1 MDGVP
6 GWTWSYDGWVMLGGM
21 LCAVAASLPGNFLVL
36 RRMSLLGDAVSHAV
50 LPGLAMAFW
59 ITHSRSGL
67 PVYIGAVSTGL
78 ITAMLTQWI
87 RDVGK
92 VDEGASIGVAFTTLF
107 AAGLVL
113 MSQAAPAVD
122 LDPGCVLY
130 GILEASPLDTVR
142 IAGFEVPRIVL
153 TLSIVLIINLA
164 FVVLMFK
171 ELLISSFDP
180 GLATTEGCSAQLMHY
195 LLMIIVA
202 ITTVASFEA
211 TGNILVVAMLI
222 VPPSTA
228 LLLTDR
234 LSRMIMISAAAAALS
249 AVLGDAAAV
258 TVPRWFGFRSTS
270 SAGMMTVCA
279 GLLFLLAGL
288 FAPSRG
294 LLAVW
299 LRRQRLALRILAED
313 AIALMYRL
321 DERGAEGPVQ
331 AGFLARR
338 LLSSTFPT
346 WLILQRQRLR
356 GWVAAELAGYR
367 LTTAGRQA
375 ASTLVR
381 SHRLWETYLVNEG
394 VDAGVIHRQAE
405 VLEHFTGRALREKLQ
420 AEGPTSERDPHGSVI
435 PDEDPGAVGP

>member
-1 MDGVP
+1 MDGLH
-6 GWTWSYDGWVMLGGM
+6 GWTFSYDGWVMLGGV

-59 ITHSRSGL
+59 ITSSRSGL
-67 PVYIGAVSTGL
+67 PVYLGAISTGL

-87 RDVGK
+87 RNVGK

-107 AAGLVL
+107 AGGLVL
-113 MSQAAPAVD
+113 MSQAAPRVD

-130 GILEASPLDTVR
+130 GILEASPLDT
-142 IAGFEVPRIVL
+142 IAVVGLEIPRVVL
-153 TLSIVLIINLA
+153 ALSCVLIINVL

-180 GLATTEGCSAQLMHY
+180 GLATTEGCSAQFMHY

-234 LSRMIMISAAAAALS
+234 LSRMIMISAGVAAVS
-249 AVLGDAAAV
+249 AILGDVAAV

-279 GLLFLLAGL
+279 GLLFLLATL

-294 LLAVW
+294 LSAVW
-299 LRRQRLALRILAED
+299 LRRQRLALQILAED
-313 AIALMYRL
+313 LIALMYRM
-321 DERGAEGPVQ
+321 DERGDKGPVQ
-331 AGFLARR
+331 AAQLART
-338 LLSSTFPT
+338 LLSSTFQT
-346 WLILQRQRLR
+346 WLALQRQRLR
-356 GWVAAELAGYR
+356 GWVTAELTGYR
-367 LTTAGRQA
+367 LTPVGHQA
-375 ASTLVR
+375 AAALVR
-381 SHRLWETYLVNEG
+381 SHRLWETYLVHEG

-405 VLEHFTGRALREKLQ
+405 VLEHFTGRALREKLR
-420 AEGPTSERDPHGSVI
+420 AEGPASDRDPHGSVI
-435 PDEDPGAVGP
+435 PDEDPGALKP

>member
-1 MDGVP
+1 
-6 GWTWSYDGWVMLGGM
+6 
-21 LCAVAASLPGNFLVL
+21 
-36 RRMSLLGDAVSHAV
+36 
-50 LPGLAMAFW
+50 
-59 ITHSRSGL
+59 
-67 PVYIGAVSTGL
+67 
-78 ITAMLTQWI
+78 
-87 RDVGK
+87 
-92 VDEGASIGVAFTTLF
+92 
-107 AAGLVL
+107 
-113 MSQAAPAVD
+113 
-122 LDPGCVLY
+122 
-130 GILEASPLDTVR
+130 
-142 IAGFEVPRIVL
+142 
-153 TLSIVLIINLA
+153 
-164 FVVLMFK
+164 
-171 ELLISSFDP
+171 
-180 GLATTEGCSAQLMHY
+180 
-195 LLMIIVA
+195 
-202 ITTVASFEA
+202 
-211 TGNILVVAMLI
+211 
-222 VPPSTA
+222 
-228 LLLTDR
+228 
-234 LSRMIMISAAAAALS
+234 
-249 AVLGDAAAV
+249 VLGDAAAV

>member
-1 MDGVP
+1 MDGLH
-6 GWTWSYDGWVMLGGM
+6 GWTFSYDGWVMLGGV

-59 ITHSRSGL
+59 ITSSRSGL
-67 PVYIGAVSTGL
+67 PVYLGAISTGL

-87 RDVGK
+87 RNVGK

-107 AAGLVL
+107 AGGLVL
-113 MSQAAPAVD
+113 MSQAAPRVD

-130 GILEASPLDTVR
+130 GILEASPLDT
-142 IAGFEVPRIVL
+142 IAVVGLEIPRVVL
-153 TLSIVLIINLA
+153 ALSCVLIINVV

-180 GLATTEGCSAQLMHY
+180 GLATTEGCSAQFMHY

-234 LSRMIMISAAAAALS
+234 LSRMIMISAGVAAVS
-249 AVLGDAAAV
+249 AILGDVAAV

-279 GLLFLLAGL
+279 GLLFLLATL

-294 LLAVW
+294 LTAVW
-299 LRRQRLALRILAED
+299 LRRQRLSLHILAED
-313 AIALMYRL
+313 LIALMYRM

-331 AGFLARR
+331 AAQLART
-338 LLSSTFPT
+338 LLSSTFQT
-346 WLILQRQRLR
+346 WLALQRQRLR
-356 GWVAAELAGYR
+356 GWVTAELAGYR
-367 LTTAGRQA
+367 LTPAGHQA
-375 ASTLVR
+375 AAALVR
-381 SHRLWETYLVNEG
+381 SHRLWETYLVHEG

-405 VLEHFTGRALREKLQ
+405 VLEHFTGRALREKLR
-420 AEGPTSERDPHGSVI
+420 AEGPASDRDPHGSVI
-435 PDEDPGAVGP
+435 PDEDPGALKP